1 MITRTN
7 EKIRAIEA
15 YTESTVKRE
24 DGQRFEM
31 EDGSEW
37 LVLDEDEVEELT
49 QEEIENS
56 LWAFNPDFIIDHLE
70 NQSLDNWERS
80 HCAEAL
86 SEIQK
91 HHCEGINPIIR
102 ALIGDMDE
110 FVADAVALDG
120 WAHFLAR
127 YDGREIE
134 LEGTD
139 FYAYRIN

>member
-1 MITRTN
+1 MKTN
-7 EKIRAIEA
+7 EKIKAIEA
-15 YTESTVKRE
+15 YTESTVINN
-24 DGQRFEM
+24 DGQLFEM

-37 LVLDEDEVEELT
+37 LVLTDEEADELT
-49 QEEIENS
+49 KEEIENS
-56 LWAFNPDFIIDHLE
+56 LWACNPSFIIDHLE

-80 HCAEAL
+80 HCADAL

-110 FVADAVALDG
+110 FVADAIASDG
-120 WAHFLAR
+120 RENFLSR

-139 FYAYRIN
+139 FYAYRTF

>member
-1 MITRTN
+1 MTKTN
-7 EKIRAIEA
+7 DKIKAIEA
-15 YTESTVKRE
+15 YTESTVQRE
-24 DGQRFEM
+24 DGQLFEM

-37 LVLDEDEVEELT
+37 LVLTDEEADELA

-80 HCAEAL
+80 HCADAL

-102 ALIGDMDE
+102 ALIGDIED
-110 FVADAVALDG
+110 FAADAIASDG
-120 WAHFLAR
+120 REHFLSR
-127 YDGREIE
+127 YDGKEIE

-139 FYAYRIN
+139 FYAYRIY

>member
-1 MITRTN
+1 MTRTN
-7 EKIRAIEA
+7 DKIKAIEA
-15 YTESTVKRE
+15 YTESTVQRE
-24 DGQRFEM
+24 DGQLFEM

-37 LVLDEDEVEELT
+37 LVLTDEEADELA

-80 HCAEAL
+80 HCADAL

-102 ALIGDMDE
+102 ALIGDIED
-110 FVADAVALDG
+110 FAADAIASDG
-120 WAHFLAR
+120 REHFLSR
-127 YDGREIE
+127 YDGKEIE

-139 FYAYRIN
+139 FYAYRTF

>member
-1 MITRTN
+1 MTKTN
-7 EKIRAIEA
+7 DKIKAIEA
-15 YTESTVKRE
+15 YTESTVQRE
-24 DGQRFEM
+24 DGQLFEM
-31 EDGSEW
+31 EDGTEW
-37 LVLDEDEVEELT
+37 LVLDEDEADELA

-56 LWAFNPDFIIDHLE
+56 LWAFNPNFIIDHLE

-80 HCAEAL
+80 HCADAL

-110 FVADAVALDG
+110 FVADAIASDG
-120 WAHFLAR
+120 AGQFLAR

>member
-1 MITRTN
+1 MKTN
-7 EKIRAIEA
+7 EKIKAIEA
-15 YTESTVKRE
+15 YTESTVINN

-31 EDGSEW
+31 ENGSEW
-37 LVLDEDEVEELT
+37 LVLTDEEADELARY
-49 QEEIENS
+49 EIENS
-56 LWAFNPDFIIDHLE
+56 LWAFNPHFIVDRME
-70 NQSLDNWERS
+70 NHSLDNWERF

-110 FVADAVALDG
+110 FVADALASDG
-120 WAHFLAR
+120 REHFLAR
-127 YDGREIE
+127 YDGVDVD